1 VLQKPALALPSFA
14 GTGGPFVG
22 QRGKL
27 VNAEQLDASERGAL
41 ATLYCALQT
50 DLLLDLLGAPTP
62 VIIDGPLTENPL
74 YGPLLATLRTSEQ
87 GDSKA
92 QGGSKADVPVFAG
105 DNRAG
110 PTECAR
116 FLLGHSPATQLRRA
130 TPLDL
135 PDLEAYRARW
145 RAEAT
150 SKPPSTNPPR

>member
-1 VLQKPALALPSFA
+1 M
-14 GTGGPFVG
+14 
-22 QRGKL
+22 
-27 VNAEQLDASERGAL
+27 NAEQLDPGERGAL

-50 DLLLDLLGAPTP
+50 DLLLDLLGAPSP

-74 YGPLLATLRTSEQ
+74 YGPVLATLRAAPQDHTKKP
-87 GDSKA
+87 DA
-92 QGGSKADVPVFAG
+92 PVFAG

-135 PDLEAYRARW
+135 PGLADYRAQW

-150 SKPPSTNPPR
+150 SRSPYANPPR